1 MLNLK
6 KLIRK
11 EAEKAIV
18 NKAVGKIL
26 PMEDAPKLTLMAKI
40 MNVKGRLT
48 VAIAAV
54 AALVAAVL
62 ELM

>member
-6 KLIRK
+6 KLIQK
-11 EAEKAIV
+11 EAEKAISK
-18 NKAVGKIL
+18 KAVGKIL
-26 PMEDAPKLTLMAKI
+26 PMENAPNLTMMAKI

>member
-1 MLNLK
+1 MVNLK

-26 PMEDAPKLTLMAKI
+26 PMDEAPKLTLMAKL
-40 MNVKGRLT
+40 MNVKGKLAI
-48 VAIAAV
+48 AIAAIT
-54 AALVAAVL
+54 ALIAAVS